1 MNEHTA
7 STMSSAADPA
17 DSAATAATTAAS
29 SANST
34 VIAASAAPFAGS
46 DADRAGV
53 LAALDRIRAAWD
65 AGDAS
70 DYAAEFT
77 DDASYVIFAGMHD
90 LGRDAIRR
98 THVPVFDKWQR
109 GSRMSMRVLD
119 LRFIAP
125 DVAVVVT
132 DGGIGKR
139 ARIRHDKMQTF
150 VMVRDGE
157 GWRCAAFQNTKKHR
171 LFIAMNRMADPRPR

>member
-1 MNEHTA
+1 MSEHITSPTQSSMSPSSTPPSTA
-7 STMSSAADPA
+7 
-17 DSAATAATTAAS
+17 
-29 SANST
+29 
-34 VIAASAAPFAGS
+34 S
-46 DADRAGV
+46 DADHAGV

-98 THVPVFDKWQR
+98 THVPVFEKWQR

-119 LRFIAP
+119 LRFLTP

-139 ARIRHDKMQTF
+139 SRIRHDKVQTF
-150 VMVRDGE
+150 VMVRDGDT
-157 GWRCAAFQNTKKHR
+157 WRCAAFQNTKKHR
-171 LFIAMNRMADPRPR
+171 LFIAMNRWADPRPR